1 MTSETY
7 KRVMGI
13 LTDQEIY
20 NFAERLCDHYKFDP
34 LKMYPQKVNSEVM
47 RGAASRMLYLH
58 KASNLLRR
66 AVFLGGTNLEIFK
79 MAQYLVVIMKSV
91 DHKLDFRLCE
101 QDMGIPELERK
112 YNENEFLS
120 LDVDA
125 ETLENVIKR
134 DNGFYEVNIK

>member
-1 MTSETY
+1 
-7 KRVMGI
+7 
-13 LTDQEIY
+13 
-20 NFAERLCDHYKFDP
+20 
-34 LKMYPQKVNSEVM
+34 
-47 RGAASRMLYLH
+47 
-58 KASNLLRR
+58 
-66 AVFLGGTNLEIFK
+66 

-120 LDVDA
+120 LDVNA